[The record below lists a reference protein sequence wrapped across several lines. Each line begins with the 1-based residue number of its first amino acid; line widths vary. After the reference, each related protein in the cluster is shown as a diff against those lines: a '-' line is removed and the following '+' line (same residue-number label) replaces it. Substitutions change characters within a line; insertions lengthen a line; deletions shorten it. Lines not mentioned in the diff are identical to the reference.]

1 MKREFLES
9 LDLGEGVKMPKS
21 AIDAIMAENGRDIEA
36 KNNTITTLTTERD
49 GLQTQLTAANTTIQS
64 YKDMDIDGIKA
75 KAGEWETKYNTD
87 TQALKDQLAATEYG
101 FAVKEAVAGLKFSSE
116 SAKRAFVAD
125 LTAKK
130 LPLQEGKLLGLP
142 PNRVLTDEHGVPYD
156 LVCGTF
162 FLVGVGEERFTSL
175 TEEQIRHY
183 QDKYSREMAFPI
195 PDRPGKDKSRKK
207 ERTLDER

>member
-1 MKREFLES
+1 MSDEKLTILVVEPGRE
-9 LDLGEGVKMPKS
+9 PY
-21 AIDAIMAENGRDIEA
+21 AAQIQGRLNEYQALVGGDIEA
-36 KNNTITTLTTERD
+36 VYPFD
-49 GLQTQLTAANTTIQS
+49 
-64 YKDMDIDGIKA
+64 DPV
-75 KAGEWETKYNTD
+75 
-87 TQALKDQLAATEYG
+87 AL
-101 FAVKEAVAGLKFSSE
+101 VCHS
-116 SAKRAFVAD
+116 
-125 LTAKK
+125 
-130 LPLQEGKLLGLP
+130 EGKLLGLP

>member
-1 MKREFLES
+1 MRGENLTVLVVEPMKRPYAAQVPDRLE
-9 LDLGEGVKMPKS
+9 DLQALVGG
-21 AIDAIMAENGRDIEA
+21 DIEA
-36 KNNTITTLTTERD
+36 VYPFDEPV
-49 GLQTQLTAANTTIQS
+49 
-64 YKDMDIDGIKA
+64 
-75 KAGEWETKYNTD
+75 
-87 TQALKDQLAATEYG
+87 AL
-101 FAVKEAVAGLKFSSE
+101 VCHS
-116 SAKRAFVAD
+116 
-125 LTAKK
+125 
-130 LPLQEGKLLGLP
+130 EGKLLGLP

-183 QDKYSREMAFPI
+183 QDKYSREMALPI